1 MSYRNGVMKHPH
13 VRLVMI
19 VVKDIWKTFGGKS
32 VLNGLSLEIPRGE
45 TLVIMGRSGCGKSV
59 LLKIITGLIAADAGE
74 IWFDGTEISKLK
86 AKKLNAIRQK
96 IGMLFQSAALFDS
109 MTVAENIAF
118 MLDQHTKLTPAEM
131 RKVVDEKLS
140 LVDLEGVQELRPAE
154 LSGGMRKRV
163 GLARALAFN
172 PEVVLYDEPT
182 TGLDPVTCN
191 EINQLIRD
199 LHEKLQVTSVVVT
212 HDMHSAFSVA
222 TRMAMIHEGRQIA
235 YGTPDEIINND
246 DPILQQFVL
255 FGAPDQILNM
265 ENPVLQEFI
274 GRRDLGAHGELAI

>member
-1 MSYRNGVMKHPH
+1 
-13 VRLVMI
+13 MI

-86 AKKLNAIRQK
+86 AKKLNAIRRK

-235 YGTPDEIINND
+235 YGSPDEILNND

>member
-1 MSYRNGVMKHPH
+1 
-13 VRLVMI
+13 MI
-19 VVKDIWKTFGGKS
+19 VVKNIWKTFGGKN

-59 LLKIITGLIAADAGE
+59 LLKIITGLLPADSGE
-74 IWFDGTEISKLK
+74 IWFDGTEISRLK
-86 AKKLNAIRQK
+86 AKKLNAIRRK

-118 MLDQHTKLTPAEM
+118 MLDQHTKLTQAEM

-172 PEVVLYDEPT
+172 PEVILYDEPT

-222 TRMAMIHEGRQIA
+222 TRMAMIHDGKQIA
-235 YGTPDEIINND
+235 YGSPDEIINND
-246 DPILQQFVL
+246 DPILQQFIL

-265 ENPVLQEFI
+265 ANPVLQEFI
-274 GRRDLGAHGELAI
+274 GRRDA

>member
-1 MSYRNGVMKHPH
+1 
-13 VRLVMI
+13 MI

-86 AKKLNAIRQK
+86 AKKLNAIRRK

-235 YGTPDEIINND
+235 YGRPDEILNND

-274 GRRDLGAHGELAI
+274 GRRDLGAHGEIAL

>member
-1 MSYRNGVMKHPH
+1 
-13 VRLVMI
+13 MI
-19 VVKDIWKTFGGKS
+19 VVKNIWKTFGGKN

-59 LLKIITGLIAADAGE
+59 LLKIITGLLPADSGE
-74 IWFDGTEISKLK
+74 IWFDGTEISRLK
-86 AKKLNAIRQK
+86 AKKLNAIRRK

-118 MLDQHTKLTPAEM
+118 MLEQHTKLTQAEM

-172 PEVVLYDEPT
+172 PEVILYDEPT

-222 TRMAMIHEGRQIA
+222 TRMAMIHDGKQIA
-235 YGTPDEIINND
+235 YGSPDEIINND
-246 DPILQQFVL
+246 DPILQQFIL

-265 ENPVLQEFI
+265 ANPVLQEFI
-274 GRRDLGAHGELAI
+274 GRRDA